1 MKNVGPEYEY
11 LVQVVNLLY
20 RQSAGKSNCEETCC
34 FTEKK
39 STRTKQQ
46 PQHYCRPTIKSHIQG
61 GALVSRLEQ
70 ENHQLM
76 HDRDSLFTLLQDKEY
91 ELKVKDDIVKQLESD
106 FTKMELEVS
115 DLQKVHLFSPFHMS
129 SS

>member
-39 STRTKQQ
+39 PPQQ
-46 PQHYCRPTIKSHIQG
+46 QKQHYCRPTIKSHIQG

-115 DLQKVHLFSPFHMS
+115 DLQKVTMVTTIL
-129 SS
+129 